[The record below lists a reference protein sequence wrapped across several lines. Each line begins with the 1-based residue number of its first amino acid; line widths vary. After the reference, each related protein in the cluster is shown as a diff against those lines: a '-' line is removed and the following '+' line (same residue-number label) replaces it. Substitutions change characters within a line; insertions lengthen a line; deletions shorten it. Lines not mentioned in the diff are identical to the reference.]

1 MIERYKKNIGFITEE
16 EQNIL
21 LTKTICLL
29 GLGGNG
35 GYIAEFLVRLGI
47 KKLIL
52 FEFDSFEESN
62 LNRQTFC
69 HENNLTKSK
78 IEETIKALKVINSKI
93 EYEYYNTPFQEESI
107 PLIQKADLII
117 NAMDSSN
124 DYYQNSRNTL
134 RQCLIDYKIPILEQA
149 ISNYGGRYTIL
160 NEKGIKIFDS
170 MSKEWKNS
178 QNIPEGVLS
187 QPAFLCSLIA
197 SLSILEVYRYFCEK
211 QYNSINKIF
220 VYSLFENKI
229 FRANF

>member
-21 LTKTICLL
+21 LSKTICIL

-62 LNRQTFC
+62 LNRQIFC
-69 HENNLTKSK
+69 CENNLTKSK
-78 IEETIKALKVINSKI
+78 IEETIKNLKAINSKI
-93 EYEYYNTPFQEESI
+93 EYEYYNAPFQEESV
-107 PLIQKADLII
+107 PLVLKADLII

-124 DYYQNSRNTL
+124 DYYQNSRSAL
-134 RQCLIDYKIPILEQA
+134 RQCLMEYKIPILEQA

-160 NEKGIKIFDS
+160 NEKGYKIFDS
-170 MSKEWKNS
+170 MSKEWRNS

-197 SLSILEVYRYFCEK
+197 SLSVLEVYRYFCSK
-211 QYNSINKIF
+211 QYNLINKIF
-220 VYSLFENKI
+220 IYSLFENKI
-229 FRANF
+229 FEASF